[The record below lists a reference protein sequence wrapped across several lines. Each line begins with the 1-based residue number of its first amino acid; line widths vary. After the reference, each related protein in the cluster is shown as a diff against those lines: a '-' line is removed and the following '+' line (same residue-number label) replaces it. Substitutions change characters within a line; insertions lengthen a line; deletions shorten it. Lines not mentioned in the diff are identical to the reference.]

1 MWLWYFFIYFYHAD
15 IHFVFVNVFST
26 DERRWNICHITINT
40 YTSSLVCVNYFTT
53 VCWVCWMQLFYRLMF
68 GRYCL
73 LYNSS
78 SHFTAI
84 VQVNP
89 CYLTPSV
96 KNCPHYWGEHQR
108 LLPNSNALVV
118 VRNGMQAVKLC
129 TNRILQFLTG
139 GAGWCRLTCVMTIKR
154 LLLLL
159 FLYVSPGRLS
169 WVPINYLVYPLNI
182 SCYIIFVPF
191 SGLTPAFSALTLLP
205 SVLWRCWLGGRKGIR
220 PVKKLSG
227 GVLAWLSA
235 WSKVLQTCM

>member
-1 MWLWYFFIYFYHAD
+1 ML
-15 IHFVFVNVFST
+15 
-26 DERRWNICHITINT
+26 
-40 YTSSLVCVNYFTT
+40 SLL
-53 VCWVCWMQLFYRLMF
+53 MQLFYRLMF

-118 VRNGMQAVKLC
+118 VRKGMQAVKLC

-220 PVKKLSG
+220 PVKNWAVGCWLG
-227 GVLAWLSA
+227 YLPGARCCRLACSPADFTATHCLL
-235 WSKVLQTCM
+235 LQ